1 MREIPNDILANLLR
15 YLPMLIENLDQQKVR
30 KSLRLTNAVRVL
42 NFHIIPKLKKI
53 DNEQKNRNR
62 EK

>member
-15 YLPMLIENLDQQKVR
+15 YLPMLIENLDQQRVK
-30 KSLRLTNAVRVL
+30 KSLRLTNAVRVTKYL
-42 NFHIIPKLKKI
+42 IIPKLKKI

-62 EK
+62 QK

>member
-15 YLPMLIENLDQQKVR
+15 YVPMLIDNLDQQKAR
-30 KSLRLTNAVRVL
+30 KSLRLINAVRVL

>member
-42 NFHIIPKLKKI
+42 NFHIITKLKKI

>member
-30 KSLRLTNAVRVL
+30 KSLRLTNAVRLLKHEVL
-42 NFHIIPKLKKI
+42 PKLNKI
-53 DNEQKNRNR
+53 NNERK
-62 EK
+62 